1 MPYGHE
7 MRKETDMNA
16 ESAVVAET
24 PAASG
29 SRQGAWRGRPQS
41 SYYHANGKG
50 TGSAVRFELH
60 PAHGST
66 PGSIFVELAT
76 QNSVPS
82 STGAQP
88 SFPTFDWEGRI
99 CFKLDKTDLSQFLQ
113 VFRGV
118 QESIAD
124 GKGLF
129 HRSKTASTIIRFS
142 HQIEPR
148 PGYVLSVSRRSSD
161 GVDRHGYF
169 VFTPSEAFELSVAIE
184 SSMIFIAFGV
194 PMVTPEREVAAV

>member
-1 MPYGHE
+1 
-7 MRKETDMNA
+7 MNA
-16 ESAVVAET
+16 EQSNTAET
-24 PAASG
+24 
-29 SRQGAWRGRPQS
+29 RQVPWRGRPQS

-76 QNSVPS
+76 QNSIGSPA
-82 STGAQP
+82 GAQP
-88 SFPTFDWEGRI
+88 SFPTFDWENRI

-118 QESIAD
+118 QEGIAD

-129 HRSKTASTIIRFS
+129 HRSKAASTIIRFN

-184 SSMIFIAFGV
+184 SSMIFVAFGV
-194 PMVTPEREVAAV
+194 PMVTGEREAAAV